1 MRRTVALSLA
11 LALTV
16 FVLAGCGGTE
26 SEKLVGTWEG
36 QLDLTAVIRQQ
47 VPETM
52 QDLDVGEFVVTAV
65 FTFTEDGAYTMGLD
79 EASMTRAVEAFVEKL
94 EAYVIE
100 KLEAAAKEQELTA
113 EQAAQMLGMTPEEY
127 AKKLLE
133 KADVETLAA
142 KVTAGAEAEGRF
154 EAKDGRLFLSESPD
168 AQPNEA
174 VYSTYTLEGDV
185 LTITAATGGSETE
198 TNLLKLVYPIILK
211 KTPAES

>member
-94 EAYVIE
+94 EA
-100 KLEAAAKEQELTA
+100 AAKEQELTA

-154 EAKDGRLFLSESPD
+154 EARDGRLFLSESPD